1 MGLDDVKVT
10 PVAEVGADVGEGPS
24 WDARTGTLLF
34 VDVSPG
40 LIYRLDPTSGSLDK
54 TSVGQEVGAAIPRAA
69 GGLVVAMRDGIGF
82 LDEGDDEVRIFAPI
96 EGDDPGNRM
105 NDAKCDPQ
113 GRLWAGTMAF
123 DFSEGAASLY
133 RVDTDHSVT
142 RVLSG
147 LTIANG
153 MGWSPDGNTMYF
165 IDSANYAV
173 DAYQFDA
180 ATGGLGP
187 SERLLTFAEHEG
199 MPDGLTIDAEGD
211 IWVAL
216 FYGGEVRCY
225 RPDGAPRGTIRLPV
239 KQVTSACFGGPD
251 LADLYITSAAYA
263 LDADALR
270 DQPLAGAT
278 FVCRPG
284 VTGLPTNEFAG

>member
-40 LIYRLDPTSGSLDK
+40 LIYRLDPTSRSLDK

-96 EGDDPGNRM
+96 ESDNSGNRM

-133 RVDTDHSVT
+133 RVDADHSVT
-142 RVLSG
+142 RVLPG

-173 DAYQFDA
+173 DAYRFDA

-187 SERLLTFAEHEG
+187 SERLVAFAESEG

-225 RPDGAPRGTIRLPV
+225 RPDGALRGTIRLPV
-239 KQVTSACFGGPD
+239 KQVTSVCFGGPD
-251 LADLYITSAAYA
+251 LGDLYITSAAYA
-263 LDADALR
+263 LDTDALR

-284 VTGLPTNEFAG
+284 VTGLATNEFAG

>member
-1 MGLDDVKVT
+1 MGLDDVKVS

-54 TSVGQEVGAAIPRAA
+54 TSVGQEVGGVMPRAA

-96 EGDDPGNRM
+96 EADDPGNRM

-123 DFSEGAASLY
+123 DFGAGAASLY
-133 RVDTDHSVT
+133 RVDTDHTVT
-142 RVLSG
+142 RVLPD

-153 MGWSPDGNTMYF
+153 LGWSPAGDVMYF
-165 IDSANYAV
+165 IDSANYGV
-173 DAYQFDA
+173 DAYPFDP
-180 ATGGLGP
+180 ATGALGAGQRIISIP
-187 SERLLTFAEHEG
+187 QDEG
-199 MPDGLTIDAEGD
+199 MPDGLTVDAEGG

-216 FYGGEVRCY
+216 FFGGEVRRF
-225 RPDGAPRGTIRLPV
+225 RPDGSDWGRVKLPV
-239 KQVTSACFGGPD
+239 NQVTSLCFGGPT
-251 LADLYITSAAYA
+251 LEDLYITSAAYELDEAA
-263 LDADALR
+263 LKE
-270 DQPLAGAT
+270 QPLAGGT

-284 VTGLPTNEFAG
+284 VTGLATNEFVG

>member
-54 TSVGQEVGAAIPRAA
+54 ISVGQEVGAAMPRAA

-96 EGDDPGNRM
+96 EGDNPGNRM

-133 RVDTDHSVT
+133 RVDADHSVT
-142 RVLSG
+142 RVLPD

-153 MGWSPDGNTMYF
+153 LGWSPGGDVMYF
-165 IDSANYAV
+165 IDSGNYAI
-173 DAYQFDA
+173 DAYPFDA
-180 ATGGLGP
+180 ASGGLGEP
-187 SERLLTFAEHEG
+187 SRLVAFAQDEG
-199 MPDGLTIDAEGD
+199 MPDGLTVDAEGNV
-211 IWVAL
+211 WVAL

-225 RPDGAPRGTIRLPV
+225 RPDGALRGRVGLPV
-239 KQVTSACFGGPD
+239 TQPTSVCFGGPD
-251 LADLYITSAAYA
+251 LRDLYITSAAYA

-270 DQPLAGAT
+270 EQPLAGAT

-284 VTGLPTNEFAG
+284 VTGLTTNEFAG

>member
-24 WDARTGTLLF
+24 WHARTGTLLF

-54 TSVGQEVGAAIPRAA
+54 TSVGQEVGAVIPRAQ

-82 LDEGDDEVRIFAPI
+82 LADGGDAVRIFAPI

-123 DFSEGAASLY
+123 DFSAGAASLY
-133 RVDTDHSVT
+133 RVDADHSVT
-142 RVLSG
+142 RVLPG
-147 LTIANG
+147 LTISNG

-173 DAYQFDA
+173 DAYRFDA
-180 ATGGLGP
+180 ETGGLGP
-187 SERLLTFAEHEG
+187 SDRVVTVAQSEG
-199 MPDGLTIDAEGD
+199 MPDGLTIDAEGN

-225 RPDGAPRGTIRLPV
+225 RPDGVLQGTIRLPV
-239 KQVTSACFGGPD
+239 KQPTSVCFGGPD
-251 LADLYITSAAYA
+251 LGDLYITSAAYA

-270 DQPLAGAT
+270 EQPLAGAT

-284 VTGLPTNEFAG
+284 VTGMATNEFAG

>member
-54 TSVGQEVGAAIPRAA
+54 TSVGQEVGAVIPRAA

-105 NDAKCDPQ
+105 NDARCDPQ

-123 DFSEGAASLY
+123 DFGAGAASLY
-133 RVDTDHSVT
+133 RVDADHSVT
-142 RVLSG
+142 RVLPD

-153 MGWSPDGNTMYF
+153 LGWSPAGDVMYF
-165 IDSANYAV
+165 IDSANYGV
-173 DAYQFDA
+173 DAYPFDP
-180 ATGGLGP
+180 ATGALGAG
-187 SERLLTFAEHEG
+187 ERIISIPQDEG
-199 MPDGLTIDAEGD
+199 MPDGLTVDAEGG

-216 FYGGEVRCY
+216 FFGGEVRRF
-225 RPDGAPRGTIRLPV
+225 RPDGSDWGRIKLPV
-239 KQVTSACFGGPD
+239 KQVTSLCFGGPT
-251 LADLYITSAAYA
+251 LEDLYITSAAYELDEAA
-263 LDADALR
+263 LKE
-270 DQPLAGAT
+270 QPLAGAI

-284 VTGLPTNEFAG
+284 VTGLATNEFAG

>member
-24 WDARTGTLLF
+24 WDARSGTLLF

-40 LIYRLDPTSGSLDK
+40 LIYRLDPTSGSLDS

-96 EGDDPGNRM
+96 ESDNSGNRM
-105 NDAKCDPQ
+105 NDAKCDPR

-133 RVDTDHSVT
+133 RVDADHSVT
-142 RVLSG
+142 RVLSD

-153 MGWSPDGNTMYF
+153 MGWSPDGNIMYH
-165 IDSANYAV
+165 IDSGNYAV
-173 DAYQFDA
+173 DAYRFDA
-180 ATGGLGP
+180 ATGDLGP
-187 SERLLTFAEHEG
+187 SQRLVSFTESEG

-225 RPDGAPRGTIRLPV
+225 RPDGALRGAVRLPV

-284 VTGLPTNEFAG
+284 VTGLLTNEFAG

>member
-1 MGLDDVKVT
+1 MFDAVEVT

-40 LIYRLDPTSGSLDK
+40 LIYRLDPASGALDRI
-54 TSVGQEVGAAIPRAA
+54 SVGQEVGAAIPRAR
-69 GGLVVAMRDGIGF
+69 GGLAVAMRDGIGF
-82 LDEGDDEVRIFAPI
+82 MADGDDAVRVFAPI
-96 EGDDPGNRM
+96 ESDNSGNRM

-133 RVDTDHSVT
+133 RVDADHSVT

-147 LTIANG
+147 LTISNG

-187 SERLLTFAEHEG
+187 SERLVTFVENEG

-225 RPDGAPRGTIRLPV
+225 RPNGALRGTIKLPV
-239 KQVTSACFGGPD
+239 KQVTSVCFGGPD
-251 LADLYITSAAYA
+251 LGDLYITSAAYA

-284 VTGLPTNEFAG
+284 VTGLATNEFVG